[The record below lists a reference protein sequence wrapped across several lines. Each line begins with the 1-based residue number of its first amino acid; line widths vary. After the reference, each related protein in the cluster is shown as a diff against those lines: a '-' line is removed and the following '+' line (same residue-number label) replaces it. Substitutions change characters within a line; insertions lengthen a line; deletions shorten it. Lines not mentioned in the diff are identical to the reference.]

1 MANKKYITEHL
12 AMGLLNTEKPLVFGV
27 LNTANHYDGLGFVF
41 VAGDTTEC
49 LSSVGCWE
57 EDIQRLD
64 LMEVGGTMYAEW
76 PANKAVIIVKM
87 KDDRFKPQE

>member
-1 MANKKYITEHL
+1 MKRKEYITEHL

-27 LNTANHYDGLGFVF
+27 LNTANYDVMGFVF
-41 VAGDTTEC
+41 VAGDTPDC
-49 LSSVGCWE
+49 LEDVGCWE
-57 EDIQRLD
+57 EDIEKAD

-76 PANKAVIIVKM
+76 PDDRAIIIVKM